1 MPDDVRDE
9 LRRQVELDKVREEED
24 LAQAQAEL
32 EAERLAQKEAR
43 LVNRI
48 KRKAVKKTREVIEV
62 LSKS

>member
-1 MPDDVRDE
+1 VPDDVRDE